1 MKRYKHV
8 LTLCLTLIL
17 TYWGVAFSAPIKKDI
32 VLMIDNTGSMK
43 RNDPHFLTKKAVVR
57 FVENLSG
64 DIKIFINVTNDTDFV
79 RDGLNLIYKKKITL
93 KEALVGFKFDIKHV
107 SGKTYCINNNNGK
120 IITPQYTKI
129 ITNMGMRRE
138 RQHPAPPMVGNLI
151 IVFDVVFPN
160 ELTEEQMKTISEC
173 L

>member
-1 MKRYKHV
+1 MQ
-8 LTLCLTLIL
+8 
-17 TYWGVAFSAPIKKDI
+17 KKI
-32 VLMIDNTGSMK
+32 YTT
-43 RNDPHFLTKKAVVR
+43 F
-57 FVENLSG
+57 
-64 DIKIFINVTNDTDFV
+64 KIFINVTNDTDFV

-120 IITPQYTKI
+120 IITPQYTKVI
-129 ITNMGMRRE
+129 RNMGMRRE
-138 RQHPAPPMVGNLI
+138 RQHPAPPMVGNLMI
-151 IVFDVVFPN
+151 IFDVVFPD